1 MDSKGGKLIG
11 QGNYGCVFNPPLD
24 CFAIKVK
31 DKDKDK
37 DKANIG
43 KVFFKESE
51 FNNELEQTKIIKL
64 FDPKHIFTLPI
75 VNHCKI
81 KKVKSKSCNI
91 DSNSHQIIYPYGGI
105 DLTMINID
113 NNILY
118 CFLKII
124 KGISVMHLHK
134 YIHGDIKPAN
144 ILYNKNKNVLKLI
157 DFGFASKAN
166 AVYINESNSFQLMDA
181 KYRYFPP
188 EYFWFFYKTKMGK
201 QPSIKLMM
209 EHFKTLNNYDFDNY
223 NINIE
228 FSLSKFFLIMKSVKM
243 FSHSS
248 WEVIACKAD
257 VYALGITLMEILS
270 NSILDK
276 KLLFMVRS
284 VISHMIEPNV
294 LDRWDINQVYMAWKE
309 IMI

>member
-24 CFAIKVK
+24 CFAIKV
-31 DKDKDK
+31 KDK

-81 KKVKSKSCNI
+81 KKVKSKSC
-91 DSNSHQIIYPYGGI
+91 
-105 DLTMINID
+105 NID